1 MTSLDA
7 KMVNVSHPALFVTEY
22 RIVKI
27 FQMKALLLVAV
38 SIDGLFSIKWSV
50 CSADFEFTFF
60 TVIRRQPCSC

>member
-7 KMVNVSHPALFVTEY
+7 KMVNVSHPALYVTEY

-38 SIDGLFSIKWSV
+38 SIDDLVSIKWSV
-50 CSADFEFTFF
+50 CLAD
-60 TVIRRQPCSC
+60 